1 MLQNPYS
8 RGGQPFA
15 HHTPISSNP
24 NTKAP
29 YHRLLLITM
38 LFHTVGD
45 FPDTNVKMQTEY
57 LVKQQINFTSYFL
70 KKLLRLLRFHQ
81 FFNVWS

>member
-1 MLQNPYS
+1 
-8 RGGQPFA
+8 
-15 HHTPISSNP
+15 
-24 NTKAP
+24 
-29 YHRLLLITM
+29 M